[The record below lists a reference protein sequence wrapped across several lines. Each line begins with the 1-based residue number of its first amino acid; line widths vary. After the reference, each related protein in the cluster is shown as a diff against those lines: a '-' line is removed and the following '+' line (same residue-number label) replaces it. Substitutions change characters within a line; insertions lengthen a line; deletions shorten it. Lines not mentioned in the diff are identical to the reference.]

1 MNKMK
6 GECTK
11 SSVKCLEIAKKI
23 LTLAKLSF
31 TFNKVS
37 ETRHLCARTDSDVQ
51 EVESGS
57 STLMM
62 TERGLSEFASC
73 YGVDSSFIFSS
84 SSGFARTLL
93 SENVDDSPH
102 RPFIPQAVR
111 QHEKQHILNINFII
125 MNITVYGQT
134 DTVQSRSLPVGEK
147 VFDVVEEQPSFPG
160 GQGALISWLAENIKY
175 PVEAAKAGIQG
186 RVIVQFVVT
195 ATGSIADVKVV
206 RGVEPSL
213 DKEAVRVIISMP
225 KWTPGKQNGTAV
237 NVSLPC
243 NIPFAIT
250 KKNQI

>member
-1 MNKMK
+1 M
-6 GECTK
+6 
-11 SSVKCLEIAKKI
+11 
-23 LTLAKLSF
+23 SF

-213 DKEAVRVIISMP
+213 DKEAVRVISSMP

-237 NVSLPC
+237 NVRYTYPVIFRL
-243 NIPFAIT
+243 
-250 KKNQI
+250 Q

>member
-213 DKEAVRVIISMP
+213 DKEAVRVISSMP

-237 NVSLPC
+237 NVRYTYPVIFRL
-243 NIPFAIT
+243 
-250 KKNQI
+250 Q

>member
-1 MNKMK
+1 M
-6 GECTK
+6 
-11 SSVKCLEIAKKI
+11 
-23 LTLAKLSF
+23 AKLSF

-213 DKEAVRVIISMP
+213 DKEAVRVISSMP

-237 NVSLPC
+237 NVRYTYPVIFRL
-243 NIPFAIT
+243 
-250 KKNQI
+250 Q